1 MLEKLEKGAA
11 PLETLIFDSH
21 AHFDDEAFDKD
32 GEELLASFRE
42 NGVGYVVNVTA
53 SLKSLDVVP
62 EMVKRHDFLYG
73 TAGVHPNETGPMT
86 EADLK
91 KIEELCRLEKI
102 VAVGEIGLDYYWNE
116 PARDVQKKWFV
127 RQLELAERTGLPVV
141 VHSRDAAKDTLDI
154 MKEFQGRL
162 FGGVIHCFSYGV
174 EIAREY
180 LDRGYYLG
188 IGGVLTF
195 KNAKKLKEVVQ
206 LAPLERIVLETDS
219 PYLSPEPFR
228 GKRNDS
234 TRLKYV
240 VETLSEIKHI
250 TEEEVIRQ
258 TTQNAIEL
266 YGMKTIRQRC
276 ETL

>member
-1 MLEKLEKGAA
+1 M
-11 PLETLIFDSH
+11 LETLIFDSH

-32 GEELLASFRE
+32 REELLASLKE
-42 NGVGYVVNVTA
+42 NGVGYAVNVTA
-53 SLKSLDVVP
+53 SVESLKIVP
-62 EMVKRHDFLYG
+62 EMVKKYDFLYG
-73 TAGVHPNETGPMT
+73 TIGVHPNETELMT
-86 EADLK
+86 EALL
-91 KIEELCRLEKI
+91 EEMEILCRMGKI
-102 VAVGEIGLDYYWNE
+102 VAVGEIGLDYYWDE
-116 PARDVQKKWFV
+116 PERDIQKKWFV
-127 RQLELAERTGLPVV
+127 RQLELAEKTELPVV
-141 VHSRDAAKDTLDI
+141 IHSRDAAKDTLDI

-162 FGGVIHCFSYGV
+162 HGGVIHCFSYGV

-180 LDRGYYLG
+180 LDMGYYLG

-240 VETLSEIKHI
+240 VEHLSEMKHI
-250 TEEEVIRQ
+250 TKEEVIRQ
-258 TTQNAIEL
+258 TTQNAMNL
-266 YGMKTIRQRC
+266 YGIGGRP
-276 ETL
+276 ETEA